1 MVWSSKLRMTLY
13 AETPDPHSLNSAN
26 LGFCYEGI
34 QRLPKLDLA
43 RLQSTQCF
51 ENSYACLLIH
61 LSFSEF
67 FLCSDCAMDI
77 VHCNQMMCMEGGNY
91 LPLGGVLIDN

>member
-1 MVWSSKLRMTLY
+1 MASH
-13 AETPDPHSLNSAN
+13 AETPDPHLLKPAN

-34 QRLPKLDLA
+34 QWLPKLDLT
-43 RLQSTQCF
+43 RLQSTRCF

-67 FLCSDCAMDI
+67 FLCSDCNGQCI
-77 VHCNQMMCMEGGNY
+77 VPGNQMMHMEGGNY
-91 LPLGGVLIDN
+91 LLLGGVLIDN

>member
-1 MVWSSKLRMTLY
+1 MVWSSKLRMASY

-34 QRLPKLDLA
+34 QWLPKLDLT
-43 RLQSTQCF
+43 RLQSTQSF
-51 ENSYACLLIH
+51 ENSYACSLIH

-67 FLCSDCAMDI
+67 FLCSDCAMDSA
-77 VHCNQMMCMEGGNY
+77 
-91 LPLGGVLIDN
+91 

>member
-1 MVWSSKLRMTLY
+1 MPENWEDGMEQQAHNVY

-34 QRLPKLDLA
+34 QWLPKLDLR

-51 ENSYACLLIH
+51 ENSCACLLIH

-67 FLCSDCAMDI
+67 FLCSDCAMDSA
-77 VHCNQMMCMEGGNY
+77 
-91 LPLGGVLIDN
+91 